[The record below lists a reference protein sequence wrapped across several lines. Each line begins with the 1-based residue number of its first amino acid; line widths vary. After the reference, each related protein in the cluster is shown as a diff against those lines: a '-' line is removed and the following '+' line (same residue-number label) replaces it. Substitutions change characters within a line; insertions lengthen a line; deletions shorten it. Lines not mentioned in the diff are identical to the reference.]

1 MKPSL
6 MTTRVHPIVR
16 FNYLIRLIGIPMG
29 AGIVASVR
37 FGEPTSA
44 MVWAALLVYA
54 FGWPHAAHWL
64 GRRSD
69 NPKRTEQYCLMFD
82 CACVGTAASLVSF
95 RLVPTV
101 LLATGILTAVA
112 SFGGVP
118 MLAAGLAVLGV
129 TFLLGIVIID
139 WNTATQAALITVAL
153 SLALAFLFQMLLALQ
168 TFRQA
173 KALGQNR
180 REIESQAEE
189 ILRQN
194 EALAE
199 AMHKRKTIVAPSKR
213 RLSPSRASSPT

>member
-1 MKPSL
+1 M
-6 MTTRVHPIVR
+6 
-16 FNYLIRLIGIPMG
+16 
-29 AGIVASVR
+29 
-37 FGEPTSA
+37 
-44 MVWAALLVYA
+44 
-54 FGWPHAAHWL
+54 
-64 GRRSD
+64 
-69 NPKRTEQYCLMFD
+69 
-82 CACVGTAASLVSF
+82 
-95 RLVPTV
+95 
-101 LLATGILTAVA
+101 
-112 SFGGVP
+112 
-118 MLAAGLAVLGV
+118 
-129 TFLLGIVIID
+129 
-139 WNTATQAALITVAL
+139 NTATQAALITVAL